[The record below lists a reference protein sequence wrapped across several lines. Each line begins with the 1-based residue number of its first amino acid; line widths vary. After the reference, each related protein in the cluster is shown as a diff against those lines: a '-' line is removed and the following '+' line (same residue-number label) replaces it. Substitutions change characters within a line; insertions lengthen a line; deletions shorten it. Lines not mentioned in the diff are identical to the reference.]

1 MFPQHHLFLM
11 SLTCR
16 PFLKIRSFQT
26 CQMSHVFPNFH
37 LSHENHWCQ
46 TTLTNQKYQR
56 CRLYRKIQPE
66 QKCPKTRMYQMIL
79 RVRMFLN
86 CHCYHLTHSFHG
98 FPQNPKSLKNLNYRL
113 SRRSRMN
120 QKYLPELTS
129 HYFQMCPKCHVIRQH
144 QNPALHRF
152 PLSL

>member
-1 MFPQHHLFLM
+1 
-11 SLTCR
+11 
-16 PFLKIRSFQT
+16 
-26 CQMSHVFPNFH
+26 MSHVFPNFH